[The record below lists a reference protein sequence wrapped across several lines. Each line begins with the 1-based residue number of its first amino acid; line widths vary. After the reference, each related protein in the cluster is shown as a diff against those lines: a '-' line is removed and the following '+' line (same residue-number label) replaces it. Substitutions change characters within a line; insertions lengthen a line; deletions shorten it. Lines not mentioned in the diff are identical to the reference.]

1 MIKLLLLLIIILFA
15 TPASADIYKF
25 VDEQGNVRFTDDIN
39 QVPEDQRGSIE
50 ISSNYEADTE
60 AETESEYFNDDTAT
74 DPELESS
81 YPDEPETT
89 EGFDDDSDNRGDVG
103 VQEDQKEG
111 GVSLDQPDKDQEELD
126 LNLKGL
132 KSLKK
137 EIDKEYAAL
146 VKEKEELAQDQK
158 TLTTREEILKYNVK
172 INDLNKRADA
182 YVKKGEQYKAQVE
195 AYNARVIQR
204 NAQLGQK
211 KE

>member
-1 MIKLLLLLIIILFA
+1 LKMIKLLLLLIIILFA

-60 AETESEYFNDDTAT
+60 AEPESENFNDDLST

-81 YPDEPETT
+81 YADEPETT

-103 VQEDQKEG
+103 VQEDQKED
-111 GVSLDQPDKDQEELD
+111 GVSLDQEELD
-126 LNLKGL
+126 LNLKSL

-146 VKEKEELAQDQK
+146 VKEKEKLAQEQNA
-158 TLTTREEILKYNVK
+158 LTTREEILKYNVR
-172 INDLNKRADA
+172 INDLNERAEA

-195 AYNARVIQR
+195 AYNARIIQR

>member
-1 MIKLLLLLIIILFA
+1 LKMIKLLLLLIIILFA

-60 AETESEYFNDDTAT
+60 AEQESENFNDDLAT

-81 YPDEPETT
+81 YADEPETT

-103 VQEDQKEG
+103 VQEDQKED
-111 GVSLDQPDKDQEELD
+111 GVSLDQEELD
-126 LNLKGL
+126 LNLKSL

-137 EIDKEYAAL
+137 KIDKEYAAL
-146 VKEKEELAQDQK
+146 VKEKEKLAQEQNA
-158 TLTTREEILKYNVK
+158 LTTREEILKYNVR
-172 INDLNKRADA
+172 INDLNERAEA

-195 AYNARVIQR
+195 AYNARIIQR

>member
-1 MIKLLLLLIIILFA
+1 LKMIKLLLLLIIILFA

-60 AETESEYFNDDTAT
+60 AEPESENFNDDLAT

-81 YPDEPETT
+81 YADEPETT

-103 VQEDQKEG
+103 VQEDQKED
-111 GVSLDQPDKDQEELD
+111 GVSLDQEELD
-126 LNLKGL
+126 LNLKSL

-146 VKEKEELAQDQK
+146 VKEKEKLAQEQK
-158 TLTTREEILKYNVK
+158 ALTTREEILKYNVR
-172 INDLNKRADA
+172 INDLNERAEA

-195 AYNARVIQR
+195 AYNARIIQR

>member
-1 MIKLLLLLIIILFA
+1 LKMIKLLLLLIIILFA

-25 VDEQGNVRFTDDIN
+25 IDEQGNVRFTDDIN

-60 AETESEYFNDDTAT
+60 AEQESENFNDDLAT

-81 YPDEPETT
+81 YADEPETT

-103 VQEDQKEG
+103 VQEDQKED
-111 GVSLDQPDKDQEELD
+111 GVSLDQEELD
-126 LNLKGL
+126 LNLKSL

-146 VKEKEELAQDQK
+146 VKEKEKLAQEQNA
-158 TLTTREEILKYNVK
+158 LTTREEILKYNVR
-172 INDLNKRADA
+172 INDLNERAEA

-195 AYNARVIQR
+195 AYNARIIQR

>member
-60 AETESEYFNDDTAT
+60 PESENFNDDLAT

-81 YPDEPETT
+81 YADEPETT

-103 VQEDQKEG
+103 VQEDQKED
-111 GVSLDQPDKDQEELD
+111 GVSLDQEESD
-126 LNLKGL
+126 LNLKSL

-146 VKEKEELAQDQK
+146 VKEKEKLAQEQ
-158 TLTTREEILKYNVK
+158 TALTTREDILKYNVK
-172 INDLNKRADA
+172 INDLNERAEA

-195 AYNARVIQR
+195 AYNAHIIQR

>member
-1 MIKLLLLLIIILFA
+1 LKMIKLLLLLIIILFA

-25 VDEQGNVRFTDDIN
+25 IDEQGNVRFTDDIN

-60 AETESEYFNDDTAT
+60 AEPESENFNDDLAT

-81 YPDEPETT
+81 YADEPETT

-103 VQEDQKEG
+103 VQEDQKED
-111 GVSLDQPDKDQEELD
+111 GVSLDQEELD
-126 LNLKGL
+126 LNLKSL

-146 VKEKEELAQDQK
+146 VKEKEKLAQEQNA
-158 TLTTREEILKYNVK
+158 LTTREEILKYNVK
-172 INDLNKRADA
+172 INDLNERAEA

-195 AYNARVIQR
+195 AYNARIIQR

>member
-1 MIKLLLLLIIILFA
+1 LKMIKLLLLLIIILFA

-25 VDEQGNVRFTDDIN
+25 IDEQGNVRFTDDIN

-60 AETESEYFNDDTAT
+60 AEPESENFNDDLST

-81 YPDEPETT
+81 YADEPETT

-103 VQEDQKEG
+103 VQEDQKED
-111 GVSLDQPDKDQEELD
+111 GVSLDQEELD
-126 LNLKGL
+126 LNLKSL

-146 VKEKEELAQDQK
+146 VKEKEKLAQEQNA
-158 TLTTREEILKYNVK
+158 LTTREEILKYNVR
-172 INDLNKRADA
+172 INDLNERAEA

-195 AYNARVIQR
+195 AYNARIIQR